1 MIWFLGK
8 KDEEI
13 GDIYRSSEIGNVPLD
28 FHAKE
33 AEEYR
38 LN

>member
-8 KDEEI
+8 RDEEI
-13 GDIYRSSEIGNVPLD
+13 GNMYRSSEIGNVPLD
-28 FHAKE
+28 FPAKE
-33 AEEYR
+33 AEEYC